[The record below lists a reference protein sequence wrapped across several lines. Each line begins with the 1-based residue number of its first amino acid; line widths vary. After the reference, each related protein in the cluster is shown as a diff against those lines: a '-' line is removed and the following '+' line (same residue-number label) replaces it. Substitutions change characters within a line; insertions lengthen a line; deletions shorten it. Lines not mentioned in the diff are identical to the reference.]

1 MVPVT
6 VARVPAAAY
15 AMKEQELERHIRR
28 MCGDLGLAVNHFAD
42 SRRSWLP
49 GFPDLEIFGTRI
61 LHRELKSQH
70 GRLTVDQRWVGSRIG
85 RSGGDWAV
93 WRPADLLGGV
103 IFRQLA
109 AIAEPRRFS

>member
-61 LHRELKSQH
+61 
-70 GRLTVDQRWVGSRIG
+70 G